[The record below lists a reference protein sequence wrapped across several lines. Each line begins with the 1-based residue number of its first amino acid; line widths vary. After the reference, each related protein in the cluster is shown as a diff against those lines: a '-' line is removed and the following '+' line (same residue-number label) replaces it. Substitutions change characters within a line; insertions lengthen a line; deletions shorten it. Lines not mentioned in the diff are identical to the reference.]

1 MQERHPDEKRLT
13 KQQVLSLVQQFER
26 TGSVVDG
33 QHTNDGRPK
42 SVRSSES
49 KEKVRQVILETP
61 QRSIRKIMG
70 DITNNPSRAS
80 VRRMLQFDLKLIP
93 YTISVMKNL
102 KESDITST
110 LGFARRMKEHIEI
123 LDSLTKLIFI

>member
-42 SVRSSES
+42 SV
-49 KEKVRQVILETP
+49 
-61 QRSIRKIMG
+61 
-70 DITNNPSRAS
+70 
-80 VRRMLQFDLKLIP
+80 
-93 YTISVMKNL
+93 
-102 KESDITST
+102 
-110 LGFARRMKEHIEI
+110 
-123 LDSLTKLIFI
+123 